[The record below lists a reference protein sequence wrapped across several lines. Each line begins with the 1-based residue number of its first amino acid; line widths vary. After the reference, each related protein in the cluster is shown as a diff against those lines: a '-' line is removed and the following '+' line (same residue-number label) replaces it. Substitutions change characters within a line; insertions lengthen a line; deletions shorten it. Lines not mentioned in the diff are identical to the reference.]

1 MSARA
6 RVADARVRAPSLN
19 EMVQVA
25 LSEGTTAQ
33 RAGRLVRD
41 DAPDAASAKR
51 RILNLLASNPGLGV
65 CDATP
70 SERRANVLTSIPFLA
85 LGADLLRARAGDLA
99 PAGATAAAGATC
111 ATPREKR
118 RRLGRGLLLV
128 GASALAYHLTPLA
141 PPTRRALARHA
152 DFAAIA
158 LAACDASEAY
168 GAEVPAN
175 ARRASVALAA
185 RFPLL
190 VSAAHAGAAEVALWR
205 AARGAAT
212 EDDREGL
219 REGREGKARL
229 RRRRCHSAHV
239 AATAAAGVFFV
250 AEEVAPDAPLMHAA
264 WHVFGA
270 AAILAANEATF
281 GDRATRR

>member
-6 RVADARVRAPSLN
+6 RVADPRVRAPPLN

-25 LSEGTTAQ
+25 LSEGTAQ

-85 LGADLLRARAGDLA
+85 LGADLLRARAGDLD
-99 PAGATAAAGATC
+99 PAGATAAAGATR

-185 RFPLL
+185 GFP
-190 VSAAHAGAAEVALWR
+190 SSSPPRTRAPPRWR
-205 AARGAAT
+205 CGGRREARRRTTTAKGSARGAKERLGFVA
-212 EDDREGL
+212 EDVTR
-219 REGREGKARL
+219 RTS
-229 RRRRCHSAHV
+229 RRRRRRRSSSS
-239 AATAAAGVFFV
+239 
-250 AEEVAPDAPLMHAA
+250 PRR
-264 WHVFGA
+264 W
-270 AAILAANEATF
+270 
-281 GDRATRR
+281 RRTRR